1 MKRVTMLRLFAF
13 IKIFTE
19 VYISTLTFLYLHIY
33 YKKMKNIG

>member
-19 VYISTLTFLYLHIY
+19 VYISTLHIY